1 MMNLSSL
8 IIWAFTR
15 MRERPTFNIN
25 TDARFSM
32 STAPNQANTRAEAM
46 IARCYSDRNV
56 GATGRSPLQAGRN
69 LANLRLH
76 NAHWLFRGGERSL
89 VIRVLAD
96 AADIFDVFELVVG
109 ADDENGAR
117 EDAIERAAGNQQA
130 VILAERS
137 LPVVAGSFKIKGVR
151 GATPALL

>member
-76 NAHWLFRGGERSL
+76 NAHWLFGGGQRGV
-89 VIRVLAD
+89 VIGVLAD
-96 AADIFDVFELVVG
+96 AADVLDVFELVVRP
-109 ADDENGAR
+109 DDENRAR
-117 EDAIERAAGNQQA
+117 QHAIERTAGNQ
-130 VILAERS
+130 
-137 LPVVAGSFKIKGVR
+137 
-151 GATPALL
+151 